1 MNKSCVLCVFVF
13 FLQISGHKTNVLH
26 KFLCFFVYKLL
37 LLKSHHPCVLC
48 VFVFLQRSRVTTPMY
63 FVCFCV
69 FLPTLSLILVQT
81 GTPTP
86 CVLCVFVFFSSQVSG
101 HTTHVFCVFL
111 CFFLPTFSLILVQT
125 GATAQCVLCVFVF
138 FFHRFQVTPPMCFV
152 CFCVFFTNAQ
162 FDPSSDRCNHPMCFV
177 NKYMCPTQIPEI
189 LDQQNVAK

>member
-111 CFFLPTFSLILVQT
+111 CFFFTNIQFDPSLDRGNRPMCFMCFCVFFST
-125 GATAQCVLCVFVF
+125 GFRSHHPCVLCVFVF
-138 FFHRFQVTPPMCFV
+138 FYQRIV
-152 CFCVFFTNAQ
+152 
-162 FDPSSDRCNHPMCFV
+162 
-177 NKYMCPTQIPEI
+177 
-189 LDQQNVAK
+189 